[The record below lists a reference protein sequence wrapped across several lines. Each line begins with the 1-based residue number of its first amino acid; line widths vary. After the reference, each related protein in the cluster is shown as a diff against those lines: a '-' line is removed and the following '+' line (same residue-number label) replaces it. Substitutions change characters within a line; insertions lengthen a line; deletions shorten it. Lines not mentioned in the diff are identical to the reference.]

1 MEGDNM
7 KWKEIPKPIKVRLI
21 TSFFNRA
28 VSFSIMPF
36 MALLF
41 VKAFN
46 EVIAG
51 AFLIAM
57 VFVSFITNLLGGYL
71 ADRFSRKRL
80 LVTTS
85 ALTALTFITMAIS
98 LTLDW
103 MLLFMVIYAVFS
115 VTSNLGRPAMG
126 AIIIDATTKENR
138 QAVYALDYWLINL
151 SIAIGTALGGWLY
164 VSNQLLLFWILS
176 FTSSVLPIAYYLFLD
191 DAPRT
196 WQRQKLRGV
205 ITDIFTSYQL
215 AWRDRPFVKVV
226 FGSMCILAAEFS
238 MGSYVAV
245 RLADSFE
252 PLSFTGWSINGVRM
266 MSIINI
272 ENTLLVVT
280 LTFIVQRLAKRLSPR
295 RTLAAGLMLYT
306 IGYVVVT
313 SANSMTALMV
323 FIFIATIGELLYSP
337 VLNTQKA
344 NMMPADQRGA
354 YSAFAGT
361 SFAGADLLSRSTI
374 LVGTFLIPSMMSV
387 YLGLI
392 LLTVFWISLYESVRE
407 GIGRTRAKRI
417 LIRGEYR

>member
-41 VKAFN
+41 VQAFN

-85 ALTALTFITMAIS
+85 ALTALTFITMTIS

-164 VSNQLLLFWILS
+164 VSNQLLLFGILS

-191 DAPRT
+191 DTPRT

-205 ITDIFTSYQL
+205 LTDIFTSYQL

-252 PLSFTGWSINGVRM
+252 PLSFAGWSINGVRM

-392 LLTVFWISLYESVRE
+392 LLTGFGLVYTSLFVKESVERE
-407 GIGRTRAKRI
+407 RNVS
-417 LIRGEYR
+417 

>member
-41 VKAFN
+41 VQAFN

-85 ALTALTFITMAIS
+85 ALTALTFITMTIS
-98 LTLDW
+98 LTFDW
-103 MLLFMVIYAVFS
+103 MLLFMIIYAVFS

-191 DAPRT
+191 DTPRT

-205 ITDIFTSYQL
+205 LTDIFTSYQL

-252 PLSFTGWSINGVRM
+252 PLSFAGWTINGVRM

-392 LLTVFWISLYESVRE
+392 LLTGFGLVYTSLFVKESVERE
-407 GIGRTRAKRI
+407 RNVS
-417 LIRGEYR
+417 

>member
-191 DAPRT
+191 DTPRT

-252 PLSFTGWSINGVRM
+252 PLSFAGWSINGVRM

-280 LTFIVQRLAKRLSPR
+280 LTFIVQQLAKRLSPR

-313 SANSMTALMV
+313 SANSMTALML

-392 LLTVFWISLYESVRE
+392 LLTGFGLVYTSLFVKESVERE
-407 GIGRTRAKRI
+407 RNVS
-417 LIRGEYR
+417 

>member
-41 VKAFN
+41 VQAFN

-85 ALTALTFITMAIS
+85 ALTALTFITMTIS
-98 LTLDW
+98 LSLDW

-164 VSNQLLLFWILS
+164 VSNQLLLFGILS

-191 DAPRT
+191 DTPRT

-205 ITDIFTSYQL
+205 LTDIFTSYQL

-252 PLSFTGWSINGVRM
+252 PLSFAGWSINGVRM

-313 SANSMTALMV
+313 SDNSMTALMV

-361 SFAGADLLSRSTI
+361 SFAGADLISRSTI

-392 LLTVFWISLYESVRE
+392 LLTGFGLVYTSLFVKESVERQ
-407 GIGRTRAKRI
+407 RNVS
-417 LIRGEYR
+417 

>member
-1 MEGDNM
+1 MEGNNM

-41 VKAFN
+41 VQAFN

-85 ALTALTFITMAIS
+85 ALTALTFITMTIS
-98 LTLDW
+98 LTYDW

-176 FTSSVLPIAYYLFLD
+176 FTSSVLPVAYYLFLD
-191 DAPRT
+191 DTPRT

-252 PLSFTGWSINGVRM
+252 PLSFAGWSINGVRM

-295 RTLAAGLMLYT
+295 RTLAASLMLYT

-392 LLTVFWISLYESVRE
+392 LLTGFGLVYTSLFVKESVERE
-407 GIGRTRAKRI
+407 RNVS
-417 LIRGEYR
+417 